1 MKTYNEFITELNKFE
16 RFLFKQGVKA
26 IKKLNPR
33 VPLKTIKKDA
43 IRTTRGLRSDID
55 NPFVSPRRDA
65 ENLLKKFQRTI
76 PGQKGENIM
85 KLKDKTGKP
94 KYVEYD
100 PTRVRQGDSPQAKV
114 TGAAQSMRGRSKK
127 SIREL
132 DKDMKDMGKKFP
144 LYKKDAE
151 NARSIYKNTGDQHS
165 AIYKAPDRAV
175 NPSDRKIDYVFPK
188 NVLGAP
194 TTKNI
199 PKGELSDLERY
210 TASKKVKAKSKI
222 KKFIRKKKK

>member
-1 MKTYNEFITELNKFE
+1 
-16 RFLFKQGVKA
+16 
-26 IKKLNPR
+26 
-33 VPLKTIKKDA
+33 
-43 IRTTRGLRSDID
+43 
-55 NPFVSPRRDA
+55 
-65 ENLLKKFQRTI
+65 
-76 PGQKGENIM
+76 M

-151 NARSIYKNTGDQHS
+151 NARIIYKNTGDQHS

-188 NVLGAP
+188 NRLGAP
-194 TTKNI
+194 TTTNL
-199 PKGELSDLERY
+199 PKGAVPD
-210 TASKKVKAKSKI
+210 AANKIDAKSII
-222 KKFIRKKKK
+222 KKFKRKKK